1 MTTRAE
7 LPRQSGEEVLDFAAT
22 SPRIRRENGASNEK
36 GFFVMASAKKKRLP
50 QHHAAAYREA
60 GHAVAAWHR
69 GVMLM
74 PISIFT
80 RGKRVGK
87 NVWHDPLRNVDM
99 EWVRRSP
106 STALAERL
114 ASILLAGPVAE
125 NSLGP
130 RVRRGTASLGRLEDA
145 KTLLG
150 NRPAGRKG
158 RGGRYDSLRA
168 EVEGFLERTDVREAV
183 EALAAQLLERG
194 TIRGGEAASIIESFL
209 EEPPAAE

>member
-1 MTTRAE
+1 MSRT
-7 LPRQSGEEVLDFAAT
+7 
-22 SPRIRRENGASNEK
+22 
-36 GFFVMASAKKKRLP
+36 KKKRLP

-114 ASILLAGPVAE
+114 AAILLAGPAAE

-150 NRPAGRKG
+150 TRPADRKIRSG
-158 RGGRYDSLRA
+158 HHDRVRA
-168 EVEGFLERTDVREAV
+168 EVAKFLARAEVREAV

-209 EEPPAAE
+209 DEPPAPD

>member
-1 MTTRAE
+1 
-7 LPRQSGEEVLDFAAT
+7 
-22 SPRIRRENGASNEK
+22 
-36 GFFVMASAKKKRLP
+36 MAGKKKKRLP
-50 QHHAAAYREA
+50 QHRAAAYREA

-74 PISIFT
+74 PISIFA
-80 RGKRVGK
+80 RGKSVGK

-114 ASILLAGPVAE
+114 AAILIAGPAAE

-130 RVRRGTASLGRLEDA
+130 RVPRGSASLGRLEDA

-150 NRPAGRKG
+150 GGPGERKS
-158 RGGRYDSLRA
+158 RNGRYRRIQAD
-168 EVEGFLERTDVREAV
+168 LEEFFAREDVREAV
-183 EALAAQLLERG
+183 EALAAQLLSRG
-194 TIRGGEAASIIESFL
+194 TVRGGEAAAIIESFL
-209 EEPPAAE
+209 DEPPAAE